1 MGTKGTSN
9 VGERQRKG
17 FIMIIIIME
26 RRIHRRCSLLGYV
39 CFILGLFFRLLLS
52 FHFYIYSIVKLQV
65 RYLYYE
71 E

>member
-39 CFILGLFFRLLLS
+39 CFSLFFRLLLS
-52 FHFYIYSIVKLQV
+52 FHSYIYSIVKLQV
-65 RYLYYE
+65 RY
-71 E
+71 